1 MLLRHLVKSSAA
13 AALIAAMI
21 ASPAQA
27 HGDAKPGMPIPDQRP
42 VWKEGMPPM
51 PPMAAPMQT
60 PVQAQGLDPRAR
72 EEWLNECRSRYASND
87 RGLGGALIGGVVGG
101 LLGNRIGG
109 KGNRTVGT
117 VAGAAV
123 GAVTGTVIDKAED
136 RGKARDYCE
145 SYLDDYYARATQA
158 GYGYP
163 GPGHHGHGAPA
174 YGYAPA
180 YYGYAVPMMMVPAP
194 MQGHPHCKEVV
205 TYEYVTVPARRRH
218 IPRAVP
224 DKRIRL
230 APDKR
235 IPTK

>member
-1 MLLRHLVKSSAA
+1 MLLRHLIKSCAA
-13 AALIAAMI
+13 GALIAIMI

-27 HGDAKPGMPIPDQRP
+27 HGDTHPGATVPDQRP

-51 PPMAAPMQT
+51 PPMVAPMHT
-60 PVQAQGLDPRAR
+60 PVQAQGIDPRAR
-72 EEWLNECRSRYASND
+72 EEWLNECRSRYSSSD

-109 KGNRTVGT
+109 KHNRTVGT

-123 GAVTGTVIDKAED
+123 GAVAGTVIDKAED

-145 SYLDDYYARATQA
+145 SYLDDYYARAAQP
-158 GYGYP
+158 GY
-163 GPGHHGHGAPA
+163 GHHG
-174 YGYAPA
+174 YAQA

-194 MQGHPHCKEVV
+194 VQSHPHCKEVV